1 MGLFERARTGKRLRV
16 TNTEVREIRIS
27 ICPFSWPAYVT
38 SPCFSLH
45 LSPDNFVWLPLD
57 DDARTAADHSHRL
70 LPPPPPPPTP
80 TPPQVWVEIDLL
92 GLAETGGLSLR
103 TRRVK
108 QSSFGSA
115 ALANASVDF
124 GMNRLVETRRGGQAR
139 ALLEA
144 SYSPTLP
151 MYITPTRTL

>member
-1 MGLFERARTGKRLRV
+1 MSPAHAFRYTSHQMISFGSLLTMMLGLQLITFIV
-16 TNTEVREIRIS
+16 S
-27 ICPFSWPAYVT
+27 Y
-38 SPCFSLH
+38 
-45 LSPDNFVWLPLD
+45 
-57 DDARTAADHSHRL
+57 
-70 LPPPPPPPTP
+70 PPPPPPTP
-80 TPPQVWVEIDLL
+80 TPPQLWVEIDLL

-151 MYITPTRTL
+151 MHITPTRTL

>member
-1 MGLFERARTGKRLRV
+1 MSPAPAFRYTSHQIISFGSLLTMMLGLQLITLIV
-16 TNTEVREIRIS
+16 S
-27 ICPFSWPAYVT
+27 Y
-38 SPCFSLH
+38 
-45 LSPDNFVWLPLD
+45 
-57 DDARTAADHSHRL
+57 
-70 LPPPPPPPTP
+70 PPPPPTP